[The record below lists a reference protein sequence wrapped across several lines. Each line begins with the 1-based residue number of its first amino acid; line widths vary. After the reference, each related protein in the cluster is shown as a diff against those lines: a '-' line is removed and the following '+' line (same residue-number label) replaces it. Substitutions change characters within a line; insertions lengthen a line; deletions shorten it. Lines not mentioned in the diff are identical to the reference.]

1 MPLSNVAEPVAIGGF
16 LNMLTEAF
24 YPKSIEGPT
33 AALDDIN
40 FDAPING
47 IINFPK
53 LWIGWMQAE
62 NRTKN
67 IES

>member
-1 MPLSNVAEPVAIGGF
+1 MPLSNVAKPVATGGF
-16 LNMLTEAF
+16 LNMSTEAF
-24 YPKSIEGPT
+24 YPESIKGPT

-53 LWIGWMQAE
+53 SWIG
-62 NRTKN
+62 
-67 IES
+67 

>member
-1 MPLSNVAEPVAIGGF
+1 MPLSNVARPIATGGF
-16 LNMLTEAF
+16 PNMSTEAF
-24 YPKSIEGPT
+24 YPESIEGLS
-33 AALDDIN
+33 AAPDDID

-53 LWIGWMQAE
+53 SWIGWMQVE
-62 NRTKN
+62 NRTGN

>member
-1 MPLSNVAEPVAIGGF
+1 MPLSNVAEPVATGGF
-16 LNMLTEAF
+16 PNMSTEAF
-24 YPKSIEGPT
+24 YPESVEGPT

-47 IINFPK
+47 IINFPEP
-53 LWIGWMQAE
+53 WIGWMQIE
-62 NRTKN
+62 NRTGN

>member
-1 MPLSNVAEPVAIGGF
+1 MPLSNVAGPIATGGF
-16 LNMLTEAF
+16 PNMSTGAF
-24 YPKSIEGPT
+24 YPESIEVPS
-33 AALDDIN
+33 AAPDDID

-53 LWIGWMQAE
+53 SWIGWMQVE
-62 NRTKN
+62 NRTGN